1 MIDFDKR
8 FRTYVTAWIERNRGK
23 YSAEELEG
31 MVPEIYDS
39 WANTEDAKLGCSPR
53 TYFSRMNAEELNAA
67 LRAYAV
73 SDKGI
78 PSVLTDEIA
87 GRRDC
92 ERQLAELLVSGNE
105 ELKIL
110 AANLLCE
117 MQSDAGFET
126 YLTWLTDDGVGEA
139 LKDVACE
146 MLNLE
151 PQRTGDRVLDCLAEY
166 SELAREYLCD
176 VLVNCA
182 QDERIYAQLMGFFRA
197 KRNPPLFSAYLGRY
211 GDERALPEMCRYFRE
226 EELDYATFQELKNAI
241 ERLGGEA
248 EGPERDFSRDP
259 YYLAVHGGHREHGK
273 DCSCGHTH

>member
-8 FRTYVTAWIERNRGK
+8 FRSYVTAWIERNRGK

-31 MVPEIYDS
+31 MVPEIYAG
-39 WANTEDAKLGCSPR
+39 WADAPDAKLGCTPR
-53 TYFSRMNAEELNAA
+53 EYFSRMSESELGAS

-73 SDKGI
+73 SEKGI
-78 PSVLTDEIA
+78 PSVLTDEVA
-87 GRRDC
+87 ARPAM
-92 ERQLAELLVSGNE
+92 EPFLAELLCQGNE
-105 ELKIL
+105 ELQIL

-117 MQSDAGFET
+117 LQSDAGFEH
-126 YLTWLTDDGVGEA
+126 YLGWMTDDNASEA

-146 MLNLE
+146 MLNLQ
-151 PQRTGDRVLDCLAEY
+151 PQRVAERVLPNLWEY

-176 VLVNCA
+176 VLVNSEH
-182 QDERIYAQLMGFFRA
+182 DERIYAQLMEFFRA

-211 GDERALPEMCRYFRE
+211 GDERALPELCRYFRE
-226 EELDYATFQELKNAI
+226 EQLDYATYQELKNAI

-259 YYLAVHGGHREHGK
+259 YYLAVHGGHEGHS
-273 DCSCGHTH
+273 CSCGIL

>member
-8 FRTYVTAWIERNRGK
+8 FRNYVTVWIERNRGK

-31 MVPEIYDS
+31 MIPEIYAG
-39 WANTEDAKLGCSPR
+39 WADAPDAKLGCTPR
-53 TYFSRMNAEELNAA
+53 EYFARMNESELGES

-73 SDKGI
+73 SEKGI
-78 PSVLTDEIA
+78 PSVLTDEVA
-87 GRRDC
+87 VRPAM
-92 ERQLAELLVSGNE
+92 ESFLVELLGEENE
-105 ELKIL
+105 ELQIL

-117 MQSDAGFET
+117 LQSEAGFER
-126 YLTWLTDDGVGEA
+126 YLCWMTDDRVSEA

-146 MLNLE
+146 MLNRQ
-151 PQRTGDRVLDCLAEY
+151 PQRVAERVLPVLSEY

-176 VLVNCA
+176 VLVNCEH
-182 QDERIYAQLMGFFRA
+182 DERIYAQLTEFFRA

-226 EELDYATFQELKNAI
+226 ERLDYATYQELRNAI

-259 YYLAVHGGHREHGK
+259 YYLAVHGEHK
-273 DCSCGHTH
+273 EHSCSCGKH